1 MQVNFYEKTIA
12 VTPVERF
19 GLIDPD
25 DKEGKFPVFVSYDF
39 TEEDNWNAT
48 VICNNRNDYNFIP
61 VDNCLNITVTRD
73 GLEET
78 ASTCDAVL
86 YTPKTVCFVELKEDK
101 KGGDWLTHAI
111 SQIENT
117 ICFFGEDEMNKYESK
132 KAYVCNTRRPF
143 TPSSHKI
150 VLQQFRKKNKVLL
163 RISTEIE
170 ELK

>member
-19 GLIDPD
+19 GLVDS
-25 DKEGKFPVFVSYDF
+25 KVKVGKFPAFVSYDPSV
-39 TEEDNWNAT
+39 DKWNAT
-48 VICNNRNDYNFIP
+48 VICNNRDDYNFIP

-78 ASTCDAVL
+78 ASTCDAML
-86 YTPKTVCFVELKEDK
+86 YTTKTVCFVELKEDK

-117 ICFFGEDEMNKYESK
+117 IGFFGENEMSKYENK

-150 VLQQFRKKNKVLL
+150 VLQQFRKKI
-163 RISTEIE
+163 RCY
-170 ELK
+170 